1 MAIIF
6 NEKNKEFHLITENTS
21 YIMKVLQSG
30 HLGHLYYGEKLR
42 HKNNFDNLYL
52 NFSLDIGNSTSYS
65 SETKDFNLNVALLE
79 YPTYG
84 KGDYRSPALELLFE
98 NGNSTADFKYESHSI
113 NEGKP
118 LLNELPSTYDN
129 ENDAETLQINLYDY
143 VEDVRIVISYS
154 VFAKS
159 DIITRNV
166 KIINGNK
173 QSIRIN
179 KAMSMNLDMFT
190 EDYSNYEIITLDGAW
205 IRERHINKR
214 QLSQGIFKIDSK
226 KGVSGSDHNPFM
238 CIKKDDTTEEKGGCY
253 GFALV
258 YSGNH
263 EASVELS
270 PHLLTRMQMGI
281 NSFDF
286 NWLLDQGQVL
296 QTPEVVLTFSSKG
309 MNKMSQNF
317 HSIIQNNLV
326 RGEWKHKERP
336 VLINNWEATYMD
348 FTEKKILNLAKESKK
363 LGIELFVLDDGWFGK
378 RNDDKSSLG
387 DWFVNKDKLPSGIDG
402 LAKKINDIGLQFGI
416 WVEPEMISYDSQLF
430 KAHPN
435 WVMRLPERELS
446 MGRNQAVLDLTNP
459 EVCEYIYEC
468 LAKLFKESNISYV
481 KWDMNRNFSDIYSN
495 YLPKGRQREITHRY
509 VLGLYGILEKLNNE
523 FPHIL
528 FESCSAGGN
537 RFDMGMLYYMPQTWT
552 SDNTDAIER
561 VYIQDGTSLVFP
573 PSTMGAHVSGNVN
586 HQVMRSTPLET
597 RFNTAAFGLLGYE
610 LDVTKLTNLEKKIV
624 IKQIEYYKE
633 HRKLLQF
640 GTFYREKSFFNSDA
654 NNNNINNV
662 AIWSV
667 VSKDMKESFIGYYQ
681 KLAKPNPTYEKIYPL
696 GLNNEGYYKVEN
708 REQYV
713 DVRSFGE
720 MINNFLP
727 VKIKENGLIHNT
739 ISNNY
744 LYKLPTEKMEG
755 NGDEFMKAGIKLNH
769 QFMGTGFNDNV
780 RPVLDYGSRMYYVKA
795 NEINAD
801 IEVTE
806 TKKEVSE
813 EVVEENN

>member
-6 NEKNKEFHLITENTS
+6 NENNKEFHLITENTS
-21 YIMKVLQSG
+21 YIMKVLESG
-30 HLGHLYYGEKLR
+30 HLGHLYYGERLR
-42 HKNNFDNLYL
+42 HKSNFDNLYL
-52 NFSLDIGNSTSYS
+52 SFSLDIGNSVSYS

-113 NEGKP
+113 NEGKSP
-118 LLNELPSTYDN
+118 LVQLPSTYNN
-129 ENDAETLQINLYDY
+129 EKDAETLQINLYDY
-143 VEDVRIVISYS
+143 VEDVRLEISYS
-154 VFAKS
+154 VFSEA

-166 KIINGNK
+166 RIINGNK
-173 QSIRIN
+173 QKVRIN

-214 QLSQGIFKIDSK
+214 PLSQGIFKIDSK
-226 KGVSGSDHNPFM
+226 KGVSGSDHSPFI
-238 CIKKDDTTEEKGGCY
+238 CIKKSETNEEKGECY

-263 EASVELS
+263 EASLELS

-286 NWLLDQGQVL
+286 NWLLEQGQDL
-296 QTPEVVLTFSSKG
+296 QTPEVVLTFSSEG

-317 HSIIQNNLV
+317 HNIIQNNLV

-348 FTEKKILNLAKESKK
+348 FNEKKILNLAKESKK

-402 LAKKINDIGLQFGI
+402 LAKKINDMGLQFGI

-430 KAHPN
+430 KAHPH

-446 MGRNQAVLDLTNP
+446 MGRNQAVLDLANP
-459 EVCEYIYEC
+459 EVCDYIYEC

-495 YLPKGRQREITHRY
+495 YLPKERQREITHRY

-528 FESCSAGGN
+528 FESCAAGGN

-561 VYIQDGTSLVFP
+561 VYIQEGTSLVFP
-573 PSTMGAHVSGNVN
+573 PSTMAAHVSGNVN
-586 HQVMRSTPLET
+586 HQVMRSTPIET

-610 LDVTKLTNLEKKIV
+610 LDVTKLTNFEKKIV
-624 IKQIEYYKE
+624 TKQIEYYKK

-640 GTFYREKSFFNSDA
+640 GTFYREKSFFNSKCTSNSNSSSD
-654 NNNNINNV
+654 NV
-662 AIWSV
+662 AIWSM
-667 VSKDMKESFIGYYQ
+667 VSRDRDESFIGYYQ
-681 KLAKPNPTYEKIYPL
+681 KLAKPNPSYEKIYPL
-696 GLNNEGYYKVEN
+696 GLKDESYYRVEN
-708 REQYV
+708 REQYIN
-713 DVRSFGE
+713 VRSFGE

-744 LYKLPTEKMEG
+744 LYKLPSESMEG

-769 QFMGTGFNDNV
+769 QFTGTGFNDNV
-780 RPVLDYGSRMYYVKA
+780 RAVLDYGSRMYYVK
-795 NEINAD
+795 EKIN
-801 IEVTE
+801 
-806 TKKEVSE
+806 
-813 EVVEENN
+813 